1 MSIDK
6 IRKQILEETERK
18 AEVIIEEAER
28 EGKQVLLEAQ
38 KDVEKTRQ
46 RVLEKGR
53 LEIDNSQRK
62 ELARARLDAKMAVLG
77 EQEKGIKEALD
88 LGIKK
93 AIEFFNSDQEAPKV
107 LERLVIDA
115 GISLEGGE
123 LILSIRQADRDKID
137 IKRVE
142 NTLSEKTGVSTTI
155 KIEEG
160 GKELNDGGIILK
172 KGGISVNNTIRSIFE
187 RKYREIRSEV
197 AEILYEKKVALN
209 DS

>member
-172 KGGISVNNTIRSIFE
+172 KGGISVNNTIQSIFE